1 MASRRDTKNR
11 ILRQGES
18 QRADGRYC
26 YRYTDAKGKRRCVY
40 SWTLTKKDITPR
52 GKKRGVCL
60 RELEEQVLKDL
71 QAHVAPDKTTVLEL
85 ARKYTATKTAVRET
99 TKSGYKTV
107 LKFLEEDPF
116 GSTKICEVTTLD
128 AKEWLIHLQRDLGK
142 SYSTVHTIRGV
153 LRPAFQLAEEDDLIR
168 RNPFDFE
175 LSTILTNDMVR
186 RNALSTRDERR
197 FLEFAKDD
205 KTYSKYYEGFYILLN
220 TGLRISEFCGL
231 TIEDIDFD
239 NGLIRVDKQLQRSS
253 GGAYYIERPKTASG
267 KRYVPMTEKVAECF
281 RTVIGRR
288 KRPEEEPVVDGV
300 SGFIFLDK
308 KEQPEVALHWENH
321 FRWCLKRHNSIYKDE
336 LPKITPH
343 VCRHTFCSK
352 MARNGVSPAKLKY
365 VMGHSDID
373 VTFNVYTHMDVGD
386 VRDEILKAAES
397 VA

>member
-11 ILRQGES
+11 ILRQGEG
-18 QRADGRYC
+18 QRADGRYY

-52 GKKRGVCL
+52 GKKCGVCL

-71 QAHVAPDKTTVLEL
+71 QAHVAPDKMTVLEL

-99 TKSGYKTV
+99 TKAGYKTV
-107 LKFLEEDPF
+107 LNFLEADPF

-128 AKEWLIHLQRDLGK
+128 AKEWLIYLQRDLGK

-175 LSTILTNDMVR
+175 LSTVLTNDMVR

-197 FLEFAKDD
+197 FLEFVKDD

-239 NGLIRVDKQLQRSS
+239 NELIRVDKQLQRSS
-253 GGAYYIERPKTASG
+253 GGRYYIERPKTG
-267 KRYVPMTEKVAECF
+267 CGERMVPMTAKVAQCF
-281 RTVIGRR
+281 RSIIGRR
-288 KRPEEEPVVDGV
+288 RRPEVEPVVDGI
-300 SGFIFLDK
+300 SGFVFLDTNGN
-308 KEQPEVALHWENH
+308 PEVALHWENH
-321 FRWCLKRHNSIYKDE
+321 FRWCIKKHNSIYKDE
-336 LPKITPH
+336 LPNITPH

-352 MARNGVSPAKLKY
+352 MARNGMNPAKLKY
-365 VMGHSDID
+365 LMGHAD
-373 VTFNVYTHMDVGD
+373 VDTTFNVYTHMRVED
-386 VRDEILKAAES
+386 VREDMMRIAEDAA
-397 VA
+397 